1 MNTSQYRNSS
11 NNTTTETAPSTE
23 KLNGNY
29 LNVPLVKNE
38 DSSWTI
44 VGVAEKIGI
53 QEIEVKNNQVEI
65 TFYKSYGAKT
75 VVQKYWMYNF
85 TEGTDSQ
92 IARSL
97 QDFKNILL
105 CYNPS
110 LTDVDTGDDDSL
122 EAVVEAF
129 KAQLDFPTE
138 AIAELKMSFKKDTG
152 EKPIF
157 SVSKY
162 SPILSSK
169 YFPKELKH
177 LIGYTTKAGKEISE
191 IVTFTPINLT
201 PDNESTYDSIPEAST
216 KELF

>member
-11 NNTTTETAPSTE
+11 NNTATETSSTD

-38 DSSWTI
+38 DGSWTI
-44 VGVAEKIGI
+44 NGVAEKIGI
-53 QEIEVKNNQVEI
+53 QSIETKENQVEI
-65 TFYKSYGAKT
+65 TFYKSYGAKIIT
-75 VVQKYWMYNF
+75 QKYWMYDF
-85 TEGTDSQ
+85 TQGTDSQ
-92 IARSL
+92 IARNL

-122 EAVVEAF
+122 GAVVEAF

-152 EKPIF
+152 EKPMF
-157 SVSKY
+157 MVSKY
-162 SPILSSK
+162 SPVLSSK
-169 YFPKELKH
+169 YYPKELKH
-177 LIGYTTKAGKEISE
+177 LIGYTTKAGKEVSE

-201 PDNESTYDSIPEAST
+201 PDPEPQEESSST
-216 KELF
+216 KEPELF

>member
-1 MNTSQYRNSS
+1 MNTGNYKNSS
-11 NNTTTETAPSTE
+11 NNTTTQTETTE

-29 LNVPLVKNE
+29 LNVPVIKNE
-38 DSSWTI
+38 DGSWTI

-53 QEIEVKNNQVEI
+53 QDIEVKNNQVEI
-65 TFYKSYGAKT
+65 TFYKSYGAKVIT
-75 VVQKYWMYNF
+75 QKYWMYNF

-92 IARSL
+92 IARNL

-122 EAVVEAF
+122 ETVVEAF
-129 KAQLDFPTE
+129 KAQLSFPTE
-138 AIAELKMSFKKDTG
+138 AIAELKMAFKKDTG

-169 YFPKELKH
+169 HFPRELKH
-177 LIGYTTKAGKEISE
+177 LIGYVSKAGKEISE
-191 IVTFTPINLT
+191 IITFTPINLT
-201 PDNESTYDSIPEAST
+201 PDPEEAVSTEGT
-216 KELF
+216 EQELF